1 MEIKKEKLFK
11 IYNSKSEKYEKLIY
25 LKKMDNFY
33 NLAYAGEDKL
43 VKEELEKIINETRI
57 KRGKFYIV
65 LDSEIIINSKIIY
78 NKTFLDLWSN
88 LRYISYL
95 EMPII
100 FEIKKKDIKNIKD
113 NFLDAILY
121 IGDVCIRKD
130 TLEIA
135 YTLYKE
141 NKKKGFAY
149 YLKIANILI

>member
-1 MEIKKEKLFK
+1 MDIKEEKLFK
-11 IYNSKSEKYEKLIY
+11 IYISKSERYEKLIF

-33 NLAYAGEDKL
+33 NLAYAGEDKFI
-43 VKEELEKIINETRI
+43 KGELEKIINKTSI
-57 KRGKFYIV
+57 KRGKFYLV
-65 LDSEIIINSKIIY
+65 LDSEIIINSKLLY
-78 NKTFLDLWSN
+78 SKTFLDLWSN

-95 EMPII
+95 EMPIEL
-100 FEIKKKDIKNIKD
+100 EIKKKDIKNIKD

-121 IGDVCIRKD
+121 IGDGNIRKD

-149 YLKIANILI
+149 YLKIANNLI